1 MSSLAWPLQLSEL
14 DVESAMAPGF
24 VTCPPCAPIVDVA
37 ALMSV
42 HQIHAVVVDPG
53 RPRLVTARALVEA
66 SLAGSASAS
75 EIATAVPS
83 AATTDTLLA
92 VTEQMIAEHAPHI
105 LVHEPT
111 GDHACGILSSFDVIA
126 VLAGHDPRIAR
137 LVRPAA
143 ARPAI
148 STGRLDRHCVRDV
161 MHRGVIACAP
171 MAPIA
176 DVALALVAGRT
187 HAVVIFDDGVPRFL
201 TDLNVLGAA
210 LRDEPSAVADPMA
223 ATGASTVATGDTLDT
238 VAQQLVERRADHAIA
253 LDDDGFPVGV
263 VSLLDIVGVLA
274 AG

>member
-14 DVESAMAPGF
+14 DVESVMAPGF
-24 VTCPPCAPIVDVA
+24 VTCPPCAPLVDVA

-53 RPRLVTARALVEA
+53 SPRLITARALVEA

-75 EIATAVPS
+75 EIATTAPS
-83 AATTDTLLA
+83 AATTDTVLA
-92 VTEQMIAEHAPHI
+92 VTEQMIAARTRHI

-111 GDHACGILSSFDVIA
+111 SDHACGIVSTFDVIA
-126 VLAGHDPRIAR
+126 VLAGHEPRIAR
-137 LVRPAA
+137 LVRPVA

-148 STGRLDRHCVRDV
+148 STGRLDRHCVGDV

-171 MAPIA
+171 MAPLA
-176 DVALALVAGRT
+176 DVAVALVEGRT
-187 HAVVIFDDGVPRFL
+187 HAVAIFDDGVPRFM
-201 TDLNVLGAA
+201 TDMHVLGAA
-210 LRDEPSAVADPMA
+210 LRDEPGAVADPMA
-223 ATGASTVATGDTLDT
+223 ATGAPTVTTGDRLDA
-238 VAQQLVERRADHAIA
+238 VAQQLVESASGHAIA
-253 LDDDGFPVGV
+253 LDAAGFPVGV